1 MSARPAAPHAA
12 FLLDASGR
20 ITSWNRDCEQLFG
33 QVASAVLERP
43 LAELLT
49 AAARAQCLAHWPRL
63 PQQPDSLLLEVA
75 GAHGPLQARLTLL
88 PQCGGPGQFGSWV
101 ALLTPEAGPDLSEA
115 ALVGREPLSAV
126 VNVFAGTFYVINRDG
141 RFLLW
146 NKHLERVAGLT
157 PEELAT
163 AHALDMFGGAER
175 ALMAEKMRQVFED
188 DAEVVVEANYL
199 DKSGKATP
207 YLLCGARIEC
217 RGQYYLCGMGLDISR
232 RREQE
237 EQLRLRER
245 ALHATANGIVIARCA
260 GKNNPIDYVNPAFE
274 RISGYRA
281 DEVLGRDA
289 RFMAAPGLDDNERVQ
304 LRDAIA
310 ERRELNVV
318 FRNLRKD
325 GELFWNDLTIT
336 PVLDEHGT
344 VSHFIGV
351 LNDVTA
357 SKQRTAHLE
366 HEVNHDA
373 LTGLANRTLLWDRL
387 EQALHM
393 AQRNKTLVATVLIDL
408 NDFKLINDSF
418 GHDAGDEVLTV
429 VAKRLLAAVRDSD
442 TVARLSGDEFVLV
455 LVNQPSLRY
464 TLRMVERLRL
474 AMSKPVAFDSR
485 EIPVGASMGVSV
497 YPHDGAAVF
506 DLVRAADVAMYHA
519 KATGKSDVHFFS
531 PDMKSSTEAREKLE
545 SRMRSAIDGDEIFLL
560 FQPRQCLRTGKVSG
574 IEALLRWRHPEHGV
588 LLPASFLPEAEENG
602 LIIPFGE
609 RVLDLVCGFMRQW
622 RAGGHPELVVSMNA
636 SYREFSQ
643 HNFVARIGDQLGKY
657 GLPCQWLELELKEEA
672 LLRNPHL
679 GREIA
684 GQLRESGMKLSIDA
698 FGDGNT
704 SLSFLQKLPLTHL
717 KMARSSVREIN
728 PESRAGPLV
737 KAMID
742 IAHDLDLCVVAEG
755 VETRSQLDFLKSH
768 GCDEMQGSYFSA
780 PLEAGAL
787 ERFIRSAA

>member
-1 MSARPAAPHAA
+1 
-12 FLLDASGR
+12 
-20 ITSWNRDCEQLFG
+20 
-33 QVASAVLERP
+33 
-43 LAELLT
+43 
-49 AAARAQCLAHWPRL
+49 
-63 PQQPDSLLLEVA
+63 
-75 GAHGPLQARLTLL
+75 
-88 PQCGGPGQFGSWV
+88 
-101 ALLTPEAGPDLSEA
+101 
-115 ALVGREPLSAV
+115 
-126 VNVFAGTFYVINRDG
+126 
-141 RFLLW
+141 
-146 NKHLERVAGLT
+146 
-157 PEELAT
+157 
-163 AHALDMFGGAER
+163 MFGGAER
-175 ALMAEKMRQVFED
+175 ALIAEKMRQVFED

-199 DKSGKATP
+199 SKSGTATP

-245 ALHATANGIVIARCA
+245 ALHATANGIVIARCG

-289 RFMAAPGLDDNERVQ
+289 RFMAAPGLDDKERLQ

-310 ERRELNVV
+310 ERREVNVI

-474 AMSKPVAFDSR
+474 AMSKPVAFGSR

-497 YPHDGAAVF
+497 YPHDGDTVF

-545 SRMRSAIDGDEIFLL
+545 GRMRSAIDDDEIFLL
-560 FQPRQCLRTGKVSG
+560 FQPRQCLRSGKVTG
-574 IEALLRWRHPEHGV
+574 IEALLRWRHPEHGI

-643 HNFVARIGDQLGKY
+643 HNFVARIADQLGKY
-657 GLPCQWLELELKEEA
+657 GLPCQGLELELKEEA

-704 SLSFLQKLPLTHL
+704 SLSFLQKLPVTHL

-768 GCDEMQGSYFSA
+768 GCDEMQGSYFSE
-780 PLEAGAL
+780 PLEPAAL